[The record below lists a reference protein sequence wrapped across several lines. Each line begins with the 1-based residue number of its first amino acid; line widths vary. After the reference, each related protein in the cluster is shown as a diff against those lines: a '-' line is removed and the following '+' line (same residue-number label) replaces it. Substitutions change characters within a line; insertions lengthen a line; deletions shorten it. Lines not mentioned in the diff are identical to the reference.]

1 MRHPSLLSQVA
12 FRFMTLAIA
21 FVVGHQFGPQLSAR
35 RPSTPVVC
43 TVEQKTSDDTFKA
56 GERLEPRV
64 LKAPLLHRL
73 SAVRP
78 SYGFGTV
85 PRTGECL
92 AAGVVDSEGPSNSE
106 RFPIVKHVPRMER
119 GDPPRA

>member
-1 MRHPSLLSQVA
+1 
-12 FRFMTLAIA
+12 MTLAIA

-43 TVEQKTSDDTFKA
+43 SVEQKASDDTFKA

-64 LKAPLLHRL
+64 PKAPLLHRL

-85 PRTGECL
+85 PYTGESL
-92 AAGVVDSEGPSNSE
+92 AEGAVDSDGTSDSGHLPN
-106 RFPIVKHVPRMER
+106 VKHVPRMER